1 MKVHYTKIAFVGMLI
16 AAWSCTLAQLQRT
29 DTPQCGGLQMN
40 SLDLATLTPL
50 PQSLAEKAPDSELLW
65 YNASHLPIKG
75 KGWEDTETPFERLS
89 SRWKD
94 KTPDAVW
101 SLGKHTAGLA
111 IHFVTNSKSVAAIWD
126 GGGAMNHM
134 AATGNS
140 GLDLYTRQNGQ
151 WKFKKVGKP
160 KTERT
165 LAVLVSNGEEL
176 PTEYLLYLPLYNSVT
191 ELKLG
196 IEPDAFLASPPNR
209 PKQLNSP
216 VVFYGTSITQG
227 GCASRAGMCHPAIVG
242 RWLEREVINL
252 GFSGAGKMEPEM
264 AEMIGE
270 LDPAVFVLDCL
281 PNMTVEMVRE
291 RVVPFVKILR
301 KTRPSTPVLLVELP
315 HNHQNNVELS
325 KAYETLLNQGVKNLR
340 LMTGENLLAGK
351 ENGTVDGTHP
361 TDLGFFRM
369 AEAFHPV
376 LKEILASAATR

>member
-1 MKVHYTKIAFVGMLI
+1 
-16 AAWSCTLAQLQRT
+16 
-29 DTPQCGGLQMN
+29 
-40 SLDLATLTPL
+40 
-50 PQSLAEKAPDSELLW
+50 
-65 YNASHLPIKG
+65 
-75 KGWEDTETPFERLS
+75 
-89 SRWKD
+89 
-94 KTPDAVW
+94 
-101 SLGKHTAGLA
+101 
-111 IHFVTNSKSVAAIWD
+111 
-126 GGGAMNHM
+126 
-134 AATGNS
+134 
-140 GLDLYTRQNGQ
+140 
-151 WKFKKVGKP
+151 
-160 KTERT
+160 
-165 LAVLVSNGEEL
+165 
-176 PTEYLLYLPLYNSVT
+176 
-191 ELKLG
+191 
-196 IEPDAFLASPPNR
+196 
-209 PKQLNSP
+209 
-216 VVFYGTSITQG
+216 
-227 GCASRAGMCHPAIVG
+227 MCHPAIVG

-325 KAYETLLNQGVKNLR
+325 KAYEPLLNQGVKNLR